1 MGRGGG
7 EDGGI
12 IPENVLDAVNRSQLN
27 MNEVQIQFLEFL
39 SLYEPDVIAELPP
52 LSQAQA
58 LFILAKAASV
68 LLTVQLRCH
77 GVHPDDHPIKSDLER
92 LSLYEEKLQRSMALS
107 KAPLRPSTT
116 LNYKAATRFIE
127 HSLPD
132 LSTEQ
137 RQSMREISKGKGV
150 ARGNTIP
157 RKRKYQS
164 SEKQSVRSAAE
175 EFLEKAKRELL
186 GTNHGDMKGPLRID
200 TLEEDDA

>member
-1 MGRGGG
+1 MGGG
-7 EDGGI
+7 GGGDNGI

-27 MNEVQIQFLEFL
+27 MDEVQLQLLEFL

-52 LSQAQA
+52 LCQAQS
-58 LFILAKAASV
+58 LLILAKAASV
-68 LLTVQLRCH
+68 LLAVQLRCH
-77 GVHPDDHPIKSDLER
+77 GVDPDDHPIKADLER
-92 LSLYEEKLQRSMALS
+92 LGLYEEKLQRFMALS

-116 LNYKAATRFIE
+116 LNYQAATRFIE

-137 RQSMREISKGKGV
+137 RQSMWEISKGKG
-150 ARGNTIP
+150 AAKGNTIP

-175 EFLEKAKRELL
+175 EFLEKAKHELL

>member
-1 MGRGGG
+1 MGGG
-7 EDGGI
+7 GGDSAI

-27 MNEVQIQFLEFL
+27 MNEVQIHMLEFL

-58 LFILAKAASV
+58 LLLLVKAASV
-68 LLTVQLRCH
+68 LLTVQLRCN
-77 GVHPDDHPIKSDLER
+77 GLHPDDHPIKADLER
-92 LSLYEEKLQRSMALS
+92 LGLYEEKLQRFMALS
-107 KAPLRPSTT
+107 RAPLRPSTT
-116 LNYKAATRFIE
+116 LNYQAATRFIE

-137 RQSMREISKGKGV
+137 RQSMREISKGKAAV
-150 ARGNTIP
+150 KGNTIP

-200 TLEEDDA
+200 TLEEDEA